1 MTRGANET
9 FMQRAIDLALEG
21 VRTNEGGPFGAV
33 LVREGRVVGAGCNR
47 VTSTNDPTAHAEIVA
62 IRAACASLATFALAD
77 CELFATCE
85 PCPMCWAAIHWA
97 RIPRVYFACR
107 RDDAATAG
115 FDDAAL
121 YAELLHP
128 QAAPRVAFTPLMR
141 DQGLAVF
148 RAWLDKADRKAY

>member
-1 MTRGANET
+1 MPDGARET
-9 FMQRAIDLALEG
+9 FMQQAIDLALEG
-21 VRTNEGGPFGAV
+21 VRTNQGGPFGAV

-62 IRAACASLATFALAD
+62 IRAACAGLATFALAD

-97 RIPRVYFACR
+97 RVPRVFYACR
-107 RDDAATAG
+107 RDDAASAG

-121 YAELLHP
+121 YEELVHP
-128 QAAPRVAFTPLMR
+128 PRAPRVAFQALMR
-141 DQGLAVF
+141 EQGLAVF
-148 RAWLDKADRKAY
+148 RAWLEKPDRKRY

>member
-1 MTRGANET
+1 MSAISREKY
-9 FMQRAIDLALEG
+9 MQQAIDLALQG
-21 VRTNEGGPFGAV
+21 MRTNQGGPFGAV
-33 LVREGRVVGAGCNR
+33 VVRGERVVASGCNR

-62 IRAACASLATFALAD
+62 IRAACSSLGTFELAD

-97 RIPRVYFACR
+97 RIPRVFYACR
-107 RDDAATAG
+107 RDDAASAG

-128 QAAPRVAFTPLMR
+128 PPTPRVAFEPLMR
-141 DQGLAVF
+141 EQGLAVF
-148 RAWLDKADRKAY
+148 RAWIDKADRKLY